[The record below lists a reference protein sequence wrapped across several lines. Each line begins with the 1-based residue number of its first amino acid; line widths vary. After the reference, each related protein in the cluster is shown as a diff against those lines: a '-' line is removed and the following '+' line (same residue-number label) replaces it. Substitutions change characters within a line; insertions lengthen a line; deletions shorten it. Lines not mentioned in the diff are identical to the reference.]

1 MRHYE
6 FSLSVYKMERYK
18 HGGSNQTYY
27 IYIEQEGGEKQY
39 TSCKNIILSDGLFIF
54 EAKSSVQKI

>member
-18 HGGSNQTYY
+18 HGNSTQTYY
-27 IYIEQEGGEKQY
+27 LYIEQEGGEK
-39 TSCKNIILSDGLFIF
+39 
-54 EAKSSVQKI
+54 